1 MAAGDLPDDSAHFGL
16 TPILDKGTRGTLPP
30 TVCDGANLLLPL
42 YQPTDNDATGVPILR
57 QRGLVETLARYS
69 APQVRGG
76 VFVEKQTGVRVAPQH
91 RGRHALGDIALHGR
105 RHSSCLVRA
114 RGEEQNI
121 PGLEDGRHAYC
132 NRPFRRSVHL
142 EVVRV
147 DLAGALGEL
156 HDTGARVER
165 RSRLVEP
172 YVTVAPDPEHA
183 HIDPT
188 GLHYSRLVAPALCL
202 GVGSGPVRD
211 EDPRRVGV
219 DEPVEVLLHIH
230 VVTRLVVR
238 LQPQILV
245 EVEEYRL
252 REREPPGAV
261 PLDEPPVHPE
271 GGNARGQHKDRA
283 RLFLQPL
290 RDNVS
295 HGRAHGLVV
304 GENTGPHSPETIFLA
319 RGMEGAPM
327 LNSVTP
333 SSMSFGIISGSPAA
347 SPHTPTGM
355 PTSFAASQVCRIRA
369 STAGWSAFWNLR
381 SRSLPLSA
389 ARVYWT
395 RSFVPIEKK
404 ADSSA
409 SSAAQTA
416 AAGVSIITPV
426 LTSPIFTPSDSS
438 SLRHSCSIVFA
449 ASNSPTSATIGN
461 MTLRLPL
468 AAARRMA
475 RSWGLKSSGV
485 SRLILIPRQPRK
497 GLSSSAW
504 STPGRS
510 LSPPTS
516 SVRTMTGFSP
526 NARATALYASYCS
539 SSEGRSSRSMK
550 RNSVRKSPTPSAPH
564 SSASSASDAE
574 PRFAATSMRRPSLVL
589 ASI

>member
-1 MAAGDLPDDSAHFGL
+1 MSSLAS
-16 TPILDKGTRGTLPP
+16 
-30 TVCDGANLLLPL
+30 
-42 YQPTDNDATGVPILR
+42 DAVP
-57 QRGLVETLARYS
+57 E
-69 APQVRGG
+69 VRGG
-76 VFVEKQTGVRVAPQH
+76 CFVEKEYGVGVTSQH
-91 RGRHALGDIALHGR
+91 GGWHALGDVVLHNGG
-105 RHSSCLVRA
+105 HGPCFVRT
-114 RGEEQNI
+114 RCEEQDRLRI
-121 PGLEDGRHAYC
+121 EDGSHPGRD
-132 NRPFRRSVHL
+132 RPLRGAVCF
-142 EVVRV
+142 EVGSV

-156 HDTGARVER
+156 YDAGARVER
-165 RSRLVEP
+165 RSWLVEP
-172 YVTVAPDPEHA
+172 YVTVASDPKHA
-183 HIDPT
+183 HVDPT
-188 GLHYSRLVAPALCL
+188 GLPNGRLVPLALRL
-202 GVGSGPVRD
+202 GVGGAPVGD
-211 EDPRRVGV
+211 ENPRRVGV
-219 DEPVEVLLHIH
+219 DEPIEMLLHIY
-230 VVTRLVVR
+230 VVARPVIRRKPKVF
-238 LQPQILV
+238 I
-245 EVEEYRL
+245 EVEEGRL
-252 REREPPGAV
+252 REREPPRAV
-261 PLDEPPVHPE
+261 HLDEPPVHPE
-271 GGNARGQHKDRA
+271 WGYSRWQHEYQG
-283 RLFLQPL
+283 RLFFQPPGDDV
-290 RDNVS
+290 RR
-295 HGRAHGLVV
+295 GRANGLVV
-304 GENTGPHSPETIFLA
+304 REDARPHSSDTTFLA
-319 RGMEGAPM
+319 LGIWGAAM

-333 SSMSFGIISGSPAA
+333 SSTSLGIISGSPAA

-355 PTSFAASQVCRIRA
+355 PAALAASQVRRIRA
-369 STAGWSAFWNLR
+369 RTAGWSAFWSRR

-395 RSFVPIEKK
+395 RSFVPIEKN

-409 SSAAQTA
+409 SCAAWSA

-426 LTSPIFTPSDSS
+426 STSPASTPSDSS
-438 SLRHSCSIVFA
+438 SLRHSCSVSFA

-461 MTLRLPL
+461 ITFRLPL

>member
-1 MAAGDLPDDSAHFGL
+1 MIPQ
-16 TPILDKGTRGTLPP
+16 PRGW
-30 TVCDGANLLLPL
+30 
-42 YQPTDNDATGVPILR
+42 
-57 QRGLVETLARYS
+57 
-69 APQVRGG
+69 
-76 VFVEKQTGVRVAPQH
+76 
-91 RGRHALGDIALHGR
+91 HALGDVVLHGR
-105 RHSSCLVRA
+105 GHGACLVRT
-114 RGEEQNI
+114 RGEEQDHLR
-121 PGLEDGRHAYC
+121 LEDSSHAGRDGAL
-132 NRPFRRSVHL
+132 RSAVSL
-142 EVVRV
+142 EVGGV
-147 DLAGALGEL
+147 DLAGTLGEL
-156 HDTGARVER
+156 YDAGAGVER
-165 RSRLVEP
+165 RSWLVEP

-188 GLHYSRLVAPALCL
+188 GLPYGRLVALTLRL
-202 GVGSGPVRD
+202 GVWGCPVGD

-219 DEPVEVLLHIH
+219 DEPVEMLLHVY
-230 VVTRLVVR
+230 VVARPVIR
-238 LQPQILV
+238 RQPKILV
-245 EVEEYRL
+245 EVEEGRV
-252 REREPPGAV
+252 RERESPRAV
-261 PLDEPPVHPE
+261 NLDEPPVHPE
-271 GGNARGQHKDRA
+271 RSSACRQHEDRG
-283 RLFLQPL
+283 RLFFQPPGDDV
-290 RDNVS
+290 RR
-295 HGRAHGLVV
+295 GRAHGLVV
-304 GENTGPHSPETIFLA
+304 REDARPHSSEMTFLA
-319 RGMEGAPM
+319 LGIWGAAM

-333 SSMSFGIISGSPAA
+333 SSTSLGIISGSPAA

-355 PTSFAASQVCRIRA
+355 PAAPAASQVCRIRA
-369 STAGWSAFWNLR
+369 RTAGWSALWSRR

-409 SSAAQTA
+409 SIAAQTA

-426 LTSPIFTPSDSS
+426 STSPISTPSDSS
-438 SLRHSCSIVFA
+438 SLRHLCSVSFA

-461 MTLRLPL
+461 ITFRLPL

-475 RSWGLKSSGV
+475 RSCGSKSSGV
-485 SRLILIPRQPRK
+485 SRHILIPRQPRK
-497 GLSSSAW
+497 GFSSAAW

-539 SSEGRSSRSMK
+539 SSEGRSSRSIN

-564 SSASSASDAE
+564 WSAPSASEAE